1 MKKEFLPSVVN
12 YAIEALQDGVGQD
25 CYAYDL
31 HNELYNSGYF
41 IVGRFEAE
49 EWLKNNVGVFKAIR
63 IVQSYEI
70 ENFGEVTTNL
80 HSPENLLNMYIYIM
94 GDEILSQTKSLT
106 EKWDEK
112 LSFEDIDKIIAEL
125 KSFVNEELIFNN

>member
-12 YAIEALQDGVGQD
+12 YAIEALEDGVGQD
-25 CYAYDL
+25 CYACDL
-31 HNELYNSGYF
+31 HNELYNSSYF

-49 EWLKNNVGVFKAIR
+49 EWLKNNVGVFKALM
-63 IVQSYEI
+63 VVENYEI

-80 HSPENLLNMYIYIM
+80 HSPENLLNMYIYIL

-112 LSFEDIDKIIAEL
+112 LSFDDIDKIIVEL
-125 KSFVNEELIFNN
+125 KSFVNEELIFKN